1 LPDGLR
7 RRTQS
12 ERNDHEGAPVVRV
25 VSVFLI
31 VLAVGLG
38 LGAQLTYSAVE
49 TAYRDAVAARLRMI
63 AVQIAG
69 TIQTSQSFGIAVEA
83 QDTVPALI
91 EREAANVPD
100 LAAIEIV
107 APDGSRLFSTRPDA
121 PAAGEAVVVPAVND
135 LGQTIAS
142 VRIARDAAGETAR
155 LQALR
160 RGLMA
165 RALPI
170 ALVALATAGAA
181 LALVA
186 RRPQPAPASAELP

>member
-1 LPDGLR
+1 V
-7 RRTQS
+7 
-12 ERNDHEGAPVVRV
+12 ARV
-25 VSVFLI
+25 VTVFLL
-31 VLAVGLG
+31 VLAAGLG

-69 TIQTSQSFGIAVEA
+69 TIQTSQSLGIAIEA
-83 QDTVPALI
+83 QDTLPALI
-91 EREAANVPD
+91 VAEAAGVPD

-107 APDGSRLFSTRPDA
+107 GPAGDPLFSSRGT
-121 PAAGEAVVVPAVND
+121 PAAGDAADLPAVVMPAVVVPAVND
-135 LGQTIAS
+135 LGQSIGA
-142 VRIARDAAGETAR
+142 VRMIRDEAGETAR

-170 ALVALATAGAA
+170 ALAALAAAGVA
-181 LALVA
+181 LALVVA
-186 RRPQPAPASAELP
+186 RRPDPAAAADGAALPPDLTR